1 MLQPVLLLEHQ
12 TCLVCFLFSVP
23 TEFHWTNDLIRMLS
37 QELLLLRL
45 WWTKWEGKVF
55 YLLALVEWY
64 KSQLELPVL
73 CVMRL
78 TYFLWFLYGK
88 GVVYA
93 VAVFVLHMESSCC
106 IFRHSR
112 CCWNCSVSQSISYVF
127 DTVESLCFRLDK
139 LCLFVE
145 PAMSCHS
152 HLVLARYQL
161 FFFQRYSHLGS
172 EQKLSLFLSA
182 CTGYIYIYK
191 FLWFRTEFLLC
202 IF

>member
-1 MLQPVLLLEHQ
+1 
-12 TCLVCFLFSVP
+12 
-23 TEFHWTNDLIRMLS
+23 
-37 QELLLLRL
+37 
-45 WWTKWEGKVF
+45 
-55 YLLALVEWY
+55 
-64 KSQLELPVL
+64 
-73 CVMRL
+73 MRL

-139 LCLFVE
+139 LCLFVK

-182 CTGYIYIYK
+182 CTGYIYLQVSMIQNRVSSLH
-191 FLWFRTEFLLC
+191 FLIVFSLSLLLPTDLKLCDRTLLLERC
-202 IF
+202 D